1 MESGSKESDVNL
13 PVDSMIREAQLGYD
27 GLPAKE
33 AKAIQ
38 DDFRFAVHMNTFI
51 CVRITRSNN
60 VRFQYVL
67 LMIKHS
73 FGMYNTE

>member
-1 MESGSKESDVNL
+1 MESGSKESDESL

-38 DDFRFAVHMNTFI
+38 DDFRFAVHVNTLM
-51 CVRITRSNN
+51 SNN
-60 VRFQYVL
+60 VRYQYGL
-67 LMIKHS
+67 LVMIKRS
-73 FGMYNTE
+73 FSVFNTE

>member
-1 MESGSKESDVNL
+1 MESGSKESDENL

-38 DDFRFAVHMNTFI
+38 DDFRFTVHVNTFM
-51 CVRITRSNN
+51 SNN
-60 VRFQYVL
+60 VRYQYVL
-67 LMIKHS
+67 LMIKRS
-73 FGMYNTE
+73 FSM